1 VDKNNKSSIIY
12 FQIHFSEGRGGDME
26 RFSNISM
33 AVVRRLPKYYRYL
46 GEMLNNDIKRVSS
59 QELSKIT
66 GFTASQIRQ
75 DLNCFGGFGQQGYGY
90 NSEELHKEIGKI
102 LGLDRLYKT
111 VIVGAGN
118 LGHAIANYS
127 SFGKSGFKTWGI
139 FDVNPNVIGQ
149 KVNDVEVMHIDKLES
164 FIKEN
169 EIVIG
174 IICTPKTYAQEAADH
189 LSNGGVKGIWNFA
202 PADLKVADEI
212 IIENVNLSES
222 LFTVSY
228 LLKEREESNN
238 KKR

>member
-1 VDKNNKSSIIY
+1 
-12 FQIHFSEGRGGDME
+12 ME

-46 GEMLNNDIKRVSS
+46 GELLNNDIKRVSS

-90 NSEELHKEIGKI
+90 NAEELHKEIGKI
-102 LGLDRLYKT
+102 LGLDRIYKT

-127 SFGKSGFKTWGI
+127 SFNKSGFKNWGI
-139 FDVNPNVIGQ
+139 FDVDPEVIGQ
-149 KVNDVEVMHIDKLES
+149 TINGVKVMHISELEE
-164 FIKEN
+164 FVKNNNIT
-169 EIVIG
+169 IG
-174 IICTPKTYAQEAADH
+174 VICTPRAFSQDVAD
-189 LSNGGVKGIWNFA
+189 LLVKGGVHGIWNFA
-202 PADLKVADEI
+202 PVDLKVPNHVVV
-212 IIENVNLSES
+212 ENVTLAES

-228 LLKEREESNN
+228 LLKEKEEMN
-238 KKR
+238 KKKK

>member
-1 VDKNNKSSIIY
+1 
-12 FQIHFSEGRGGDME
+12 ME

-46 GEMLNNDIKRVSS
+46 GELLNNDIKRVSS

-90 NSEELHKEIGKI
+90 NAEELHKEIGKI
-102 LGLDRLYKT
+102 LGLDRQYRT

-127 SFGKSGFKTWGI
+127 SFDKSGFKTWGV
-139 FDVNPNVIGQ
+139 FDVNEKVIGQ
-149 KVNDVEVMHIDKLES
+149 KVSNVVVMHSDKLEG
-164 FIKEN
+164 FVKEN
-169 EIVIG
+169 DITIG
-174 IICTPKTYAQEAADH
+174 IICTPKAYAQDAAD
-189 LSNGGVKGIWNFA
+189 LLVKGGVKGIWNFA
-202 PADLKVADEI
+202 PADLKVPDDI
-212 IIENVNLSES
+212 IVENVNLSES

-228 LLKEREESNN
+228 LLKEREETNT
-238 KKR
+238 KKK

>member
-1 VDKNNKSSIIY
+1 
-12 FQIHFSEGRGGDME
+12 ME

-46 GEMLNNDIKRVSS
+46 GELLNNDIKRVSS

-90 NSEELHKEIGKI
+90 NAEELHREIGKI

-111 VIVGAGN
+111 VIIGAGN

-127 SFGKSGFKTWGI
+127 SFDKSGFKTQGI
-139 FDVNPNVIGQ
+139 FDVNVKIIGQ
-149 KVNDVEVMHIDKLES
+149 KVSNVEVMHLDKLES
-164 FIKEN
+164 FIIEN
-169 EIVIG
+169 DIKIG
-174 IICTPKTYAQEAADH
+174 IIYTPKAFAQDAADI
-189 LSNGGVKGIWNFA
+189 LVRGGVKGIWNFA
-202 PADLKVADEI
+202 PADLKVSDDVI
-212 IIENVNLSES
+212 VENVNLIES

-228 LLKEREESNN
+228 LIKEREEINN
-238 KKR
+238 KKK

>member
-1 VDKNNKSSIIY
+1 
-12 FQIHFSEGRGGDME
+12 ME

-46 GEMLNNDIKRVSS
+46 EELLRNDIKRVSS

-90 NSEELHKEIGKI
+90 NAEELHKEIGKI
-102 LGLDRLYKT
+102 LGLDKQYKT
-111 VIVGAGN
+111 VIIGAGN
-118 LGHAIANYS
+118 IGHAIANYS
-127 SFGKSGFKTWGI
+127 SFEKSGFKTMGI
-139 FDVNPNVIGQ
+139 FDVDPDIIGE
-149 KVNDVEVMHIDKLES
+149 KVNNITVRHASEAEQ

-169 EIVIG
+169 DITIG
-174 IICTPKTYAQEAADH
+174 ILCTPKPKSQDAAEC
-189 LSNGGVKGIWNFA
+189 LINGGVKAIWNFA
-202 PADLKVADEI
+202 PVDLKVPDNI
-212 IIENVNLSES
+212 IVENVNLSES

-228 LLKEREESNN
+228 LLKEKEEANA

>member
-1 VDKNNKSSIIY
+1 
-12 FQIHFSEGRGGDME
+12 ME

-46 GEMLNNDIKRVSS
+46 GELLNNDIKRVSS

-90 NSEELHKEIGKI
+90 NAEELHKEIGKI
-102 LGLDRLYKT
+102 LGLDKPYKT
-111 VIVGAGN
+111 IIIGAGN

-127 SFGKSGFKTWGI
+127 SFERNGFKTWGI
-139 FDVNPNVIGQ
+139 FDIDPNVIGG
-149 KVNDVEVMHIDKLES
+149 KINDITVMHLDNVQK

-169 EIVIG
+169 EITIG
-174 IICTPKTYAQEAADH
+174 ILCTPKTSGQIVADIIIEA
-189 LSNGGVKGIWNFA
+189 GVNAIWNFA
-202 PADLKVADEI
+202 PIDLKVPDDVI
-212 IIENVNLSES
+212 VENVNLIES

-228 LLKEREESNN
+228 LLKEKEETNS
-238 KKR
+238 KKK

>member
-1 VDKNNKSSIIY
+1 
-12 FQIHFSEGRGGDME
+12 ME

-46 GEMLNNDIKRVSS
+46 GELLNNDIKRVSS

-90 NSEELHKEIGKI
+90 NAEELHREIGKI

-111 VIVGAGN
+111 VIIGAGN

-127 SFGKSGFKTWGI
+127 SFDKSGFKTQAV
-139 FDVNPNVIGQ
+139 FDVDPKIIGQ
-149 KVNDVEVMHIDKLES
+149 KVSNVEVLHLDKLEE
-164 FIKEN
+164 FIADN
-169 EIVIG
+169 DITIG
-174 IICTPKTYAQEAADH
+174 IICTPKVFAQDAADI
-189 LSNGGVKGIWNFA
+189 LVKGGVKGIWNFA
-202 PADLKVADEI
+202 PADLKVSDNVI
-212 IIENVNLSES
+212 VENVNLIES

-228 LLKEREESNN
+228 LIKERDETIS
-238 KKR
+238 KKK

>member
-1 VDKNNKSSIIY
+1 
-12 FQIHFSEGRGGDME
+12 ME

-46 GEMLNNDIKRVSS
+46 GELLNNDIKRVSS

-90 NSEELHKEIGKI
+90 NAEDLHKEIGKI
-102 LGLDRLYKT
+102 LGLDRQYKT
-111 VIVGAGN
+111 IIIGAGN

-127 SFGKSGFKTWGI
+127 SFERNGFKTWGI
-139 FDVNPNVIGQ
+139 FDTDLDIIGRTI
-149 KVNDVEVMHIDKLES
+149 NDITVMHMDNVQK

-169 EIVIG
+169 DITIG
-174 IICTPKTYAQEAADH
+174 ILCTPRTSSQNAADMIIEA
-189 LSNGGVKGIWNFA
+189 GVKAIWNFA
-202 PADLKVADEI
+202 PVDLKVSDDVMV
-212 IIENVNLSES
+212 ENVNLIES

-228 LLKEREESNN
+228 LLKEKEETNI
-238 KKR
+238 KKK

>member
-1 VDKNNKSSIIY
+1 
-12 FQIHFSEGRGGDME
+12 ME

-46 GEMLNNDIKRVSS
+46 GELLNNDIKRVSS

-90 NSEELHKEIGKI
+90 NAEELHKEIGKI
-102 LGLDRLYKT
+102 LGLDRQYRT

-127 SFGKSGFKTWGI
+127 SFDKSGFKTWGV
-139 FDVNPNVIGQ
+139 FDVNEKVIGQ
-149 KVNDVEVMHIDKLES
+149 KVSNVVVMHSDKLES
-164 FIKEN
+164 FVKEN
-169 EIVIG
+169 DITIG
-174 IICTPKTYAQEAADH
+174 IICTPKAYAQDAAD
-189 LSNGGVKGIWNFA
+189 LLVKGGVKGIWNFA
-202 PADLKVADEI
+202 PADLKVPDDI
-212 IIENVNLSES
+212 IVENVNLSES

-228 LLKEREESNN
+228 LLKEREETNT
-238 KKR
+238 KKK